1 MKISC
6 SSNYNQS
13 FEEALCLHGIEQ
25 YGEAMNFQ
33 RFLKKQMK
41 NYAVLIKIFLF
52 ISILRPPLTCIGEFV
67 PQENSLYSI
76 ATKQASVQS
85 GSVVQINRDFIF
97 SSDSPLRSTNQKPV
111 RLKINLPEIGEV
123 ITTINESNYST
134 QQVHSYIGQIEGK
147 AGGKLFLTVRNKTF
161 LGLALLN
168 NGRKYYIT
176 KSTGNTYAVK
186 EKTGPDL
193 PSICGTCEAE
203 RHSSARKIEKKS
215 KPAGEDVRPK
225 NNSLLGGEVVV
236 DILAVYTEKAR
247 KHVGGKSSE
256 PENHDHI
263 INLYQTYIDIA
274 NTALKDSGVYVKLNV
289 VHMEEIDYNESV
301 KDNDLAKPMAHMK
314 DTSDGIMD
322 NIPVLEAKYKPDL
335 VSLVAAP
342 FSSDRVAG
350 IGTMPE
356 SLDRL
361 SDYSLYSAI
370 NVAVCDELTLAHEI
384 GHNFGC
390 DHDRTH
396 AMSSKHVYD
405 YAYGHRFKA
414 VTSTGHEKYYTTIMS
429 YATKSSDQ
437 GIGYF
442 SNPDITYLNV
452 PTGVKEGQS
461 DSSNNASVIRQTA
474 PIIAQLNSSIL
485 KFEVHAKTVSISGYR
500 STKKS
505 LVKGDLI
512 IPSTYEGKPIT
523 SIGKQAFR
531 SCSGLT
537 SVTIPESV
545 TTIGDW
551 AFLGCIN
558 LTSVMIGNEV
568 TSIGEGAFY
577 NCSSLRSVSIPESVT
592 TIGNLVFHGC
602 SNLTSVTI
610 SNNFGISELFDYEA
624 RGRLTSVTIPEGV
637 TIIGA
642 ESFRNC
648 SGLTSVTIPKSVTT
662 IADWAF
668 LDCINLKKVR
678 IRNGLTTIGENAFRN
693 CSALTSVTIP
703 ESVASIGNWAFLN
716 CNNLKS
722 IIFEGNAPSLTSLAF
737 LEISESAKIYV
748 KPNSKGFGKIFGGL
762 PVVLKKEKPK
772 ISATSKS
779 AAPFSFSFKSKSGS
793 TYIIEASHDLKEW
806 GEIGEAQGAGSS
818 VKFTDWREA
827 LFQKQY
833 YRLKVAE

>member
-1 MKISC
+1 
-6 SSNYNQS
+6 
-13 FEEALCLHGIEQ
+13 
-25 YGEAMNFQ
+25 
-33 RFLKKQMK
+33 MK
-41 NYAVLIKIFLF
+41 NYTVLHKIFLF
-52 ISILRPPLTCIGEFV
+52 SVIFETPLTSIGEFV
-67 PQENSLYSI
+67 SQENSLYSI
-76 ATKQASVQS
+76 APKQASVQS
-85 GSVVQINRDFIF
+85 GSALVEINRDLIF
-97 SSDSPLRSTNQKPV
+97 SSDSPLRSANQKPV
-111 RLKINLPEIGEV
+111 RLKVNLPKIGET
-123 ITTINESNYST
+123 IATINESNYST
-134 QQVHSYIGQIEGK
+134 QQVHSHVGKIEGK
-147 AGGKLFLTVRNKTF
+147 VGGKLFLTVRNKTF

-186 EKTGPDL
+186 EKTGSDL
-193 PSICGTCEAE
+193 PARCGTCEADS
-203 RHSSARKIEKKS
+203 HSSARKIEKKS
-215 KPAGEDVRPK
+215 KPAGVDVISK
-225 NNSLLGGEVVV
+225 NHSLLGGPVVV
-236 DILAVYTEKAR
+236 DVLAVYTEKAR
-247 KHVGGKSSE
+247 KHVGEKSSE

-274 NTALKDSGVYVKLNV
+274 NTALKDSGVDVKLNA

-301 KDNDLAKPMAHMK
+301 EDKDLAKAMAHMK

-322 NIPVLEAKYKPDL
+322 NIPVLEGRYKPDL

-342 FSSDRVAG
+342 PSSDGVAG

-370 NVAVCDELTLAHEI
+370 NVAACDELTLAHEI

-390 DHDRTH
+390 DHDRAH

-414 VTSTGHEKYYTTIMS
+414 VTTTGYEKYYTTIMS

-442 SNPDITYLNV
+442 SNPDIRYLNV
-452 PTGVKEGQS
+452 PTGVAEGQS
-461 DSSNNASVIRQTA
+461 GSSNNANVIRQTA